1 MVKSHQG
8 MSKQG
13 RTPIWFIWLSS
24 ILQQLPEIPSEIH
37 AYHNRAPST
46 DRRRKEWVSF
56 SNSSTTPEI
65 GKITSKSTRANR
77 VTLTHW
83 TSPNNDFSYTICKG
97 CELSSWKSETD
108 DCIIQKLRS
117 LLKVIPDRLLSH
129 NKPAGTLRTTPMH
142 QHLISPRDLPTNL
155 PTIAVDNLDNQLIKS
170 ALADNSV
177 RRLLIIKYLDIC
189 NNSFTADYQQSIDI
203 YTDGSLNA
211 SKVTTDDAFI
221 MGSGWYIP
229 TLWMCFYWLAFIHK
243 SRISSHLDS
252 RSRGSF

>member
-1 MVKSHQG
+1 

-24 ILQQLPEIPSEIH
+24 ILLQLQEIPSELYT
-37 AYHNRAPST
+37 YHTHAPST
-46 DRRRKEWVSF
+46 DRRRKEWISF
-56 SNSSTTPEI
+56 SNSSTTPVI

-77 VTLTHW
+77 ITLTHW

-117 LLKVIPDRLLSH
+117 LLKVIPECLLSH
-129 NKPAGTLRTTPMH
+129 NKPAGILRTTPMH
-142 QHLISPRDLPTNL
+142 QHLISPCDLPPNL

-170 ALADNSV
+170 ALADNSA
-177 RRLLIIKYLDIC
+177 RRLLIIKLLDIY
-189 NNSFTADYQQSIDI
+189 NNPFTAEYQLSIDI

-211 SKVTTDDAFI
+211 SKVTADDAII
-221 MGSGWYIP
+221 MGSGWYI
-229 TLWMCFYWLAFIHK
+229 L
-243 SRISSHLDS
+243 
-252 RSRGSF
+252 